1 MTVSELASQVDVNP
15 QTVRYYEREGLLE
28 EPQRTE
34 SGYRDYDESAVD
46 RLRFIGD
53 AKEIGFTLK
62 QIRQLLGLDAE
73 APQSCAH
80 VEAMIGER
88 LEELE
93 ARLKSMRR
101 MKTLLK
107 ELHTLCQQR
116 PSDSVCPILNTLE
129 TRT

>member
-1 MTVSELASQVDVNP
+1 MTVSELAAQVGVNP

-28 EPQRTE
+28 KPQRTE
-34 SGYRDYDESAVD
+34 SGYRDYDASALD

-73 APQSCAH
+73 APQSCGR

-101 MKTLLK
+101 MKKLLK
-107 ELHTLCQQR
+107 ELQTMCQQR
-116 PSDSVCPILNTLE
+116 PPESTCPILETLE
-129 TRT
+129 SKT

>member
-1 MTVSELASQVDVNP
+1 MTVSELAAQVGVNP

-28 EPQRTE
+28 KPQRTE
-34 SGYRDYDESAVD
+34 SGYRDYDASALD

-53 AKEIGFTLK
+53 AKEVGFTLK

-73 APQSCAH
+73 EPQSCGR

-93 ARLKSMRR
+93 ARLKAMRR
-101 MKTLLK
+101 TKTLLK

-116 PSDSVCPILNTLE
+116 PSDSVCPILKTLE